1 MKQYP
6 LGVLLQ
12 FSLKKQGAMTERL
25 GAGLQNLL
33 GWFDSNWRLKNNQR
47 THRWKQRKFAT
58 TKPNMGDVKIVR
70 TTEVAS

>member
-1 MKQYP
+1 
-6 LGVLLQ
+6 
-12 FSLKKQGAMTERL
+12 MTERL

-33 GWFDSNWRLKNNQR
+33 GWFDSNWCLKNNQR

-58 TKPNMGDVKIVR
+58 TKPNVGDITKMIKFNKGIVC